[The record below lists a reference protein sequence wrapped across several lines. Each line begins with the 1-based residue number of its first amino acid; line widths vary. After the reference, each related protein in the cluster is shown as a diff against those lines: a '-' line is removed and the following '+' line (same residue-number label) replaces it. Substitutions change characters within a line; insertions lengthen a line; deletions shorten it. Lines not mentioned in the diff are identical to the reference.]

1 MTEKLQT
8 KGRTLDHAAAV
19 YDFTMNTLSLGR
31 ERKLRR
37 DEIQTLTFEPTDR
50 ILDLGCGTGTM
61 TLELASLL
69 TSGEAVG
76 IDASGKMID
85 VAKKHLARRG
95 LEGRCEFKHA
105 LAEKLPFADNSFER
119 CVSSMFYHHLPMEL
133 KRESLKEAFRVL
145 KPGGTFHL
153 IDVDKPDNFFAFA
166 AAWLGYVLLMQ
177 PAIKE
182 NSDGVMPA
190 LMKEAGFTEITL
202 VKKRLG
208 LVSSYSSR
216 RP

>member
-1 MTEKLQT
+1 MVEKLHT
-8 KGRTLDHAAAV
+8 KGRTLDHAAGV
-19 YDFTMNTLSLGR
+19 YDFAMNTLSFGR

-37 DEIQTLTFEPTDR
+37 DEIETLTFEPTDR

-61 TLELASLL
+61 TLELASML
-69 TSGEAVG
+69 TSGEVVG
-76 IDASGKMID
+76 IDASHKMID
-85 VAKKHLARRG
+85 VAKKHLERRG
-95 LEGRCEFKHA
+95 LEERCSFEYA
-105 LAEKLPFADNSFER
+105 LAEKLPFPDNSFES
-119 CVSSMFYHHLPMEL
+119 CVSSMFYHHLPIEL
-133 KRESLKEAFRVL
+133 KKESLKEAFRVL
-145 KPGGTFHL
+145 KPGGTFHV

-182 NSDGVMPA
+182 NSDGVMPS
-190 LMKEAGFTEITL
+190 LMKDAGFEEITL